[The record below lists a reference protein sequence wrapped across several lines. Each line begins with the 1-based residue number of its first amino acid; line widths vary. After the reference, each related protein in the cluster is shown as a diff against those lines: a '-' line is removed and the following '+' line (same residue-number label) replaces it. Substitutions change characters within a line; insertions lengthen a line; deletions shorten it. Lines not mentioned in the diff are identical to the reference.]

1 MIYCVEDDDSIRE
14 LMLYALRAS
23 GFEAEGFWDSVGLF
37 DALSHAQPQLIML
50 DIMLPGMD
58 GIEILKA
65 LRGNPTTARIPV
77 IIASARGTEYDKVV
91 GLDLGADDYLAK
103 PFGMMEMVSRIRA
116 VLRRA
121 APAATPGLLQMGNLR
136 MDSTSHT
143 VYAGD
148 TRVELTLKEFEL
160 LKLFL
165 EHPGRVFTRD
175 QLLERIW
182 STDYVGETRTVDVHI
197 GTLRTKLGQCGEY
210 IRTVRG
216 VGYRMEAEALTKRV
230 FRSIFLA
237 SLAVLLAA
245 VVLILGALYTYFS
258 DVQAEQLRLQT
269 ALVAHALETEGVS
282 YFDDLDTSD
291 RRITWIA
298 ADGTVLYDSRS
309 DSGVME
315 NHLEREEV
323 KAALAT
329 GSGTSFRYSD
339 TLMERYIYT
348 AQRLSDGTVLRFS
361 AAQNTV
367 PHLVLGVVKPIIL
380 VIGIAVAL
388 SALLAGQLTKNI
400 VAPLNE
406 LNLDD
411 PMSNREY
418 VEIQPL
424 LRRLD
429 SQQVQLR
436 AQSQELRQKQKEFNT
451 VTRSLSEGLVLM
463 NSSGTVL
470 SINPAATRLLEI
482 TPNCLGADFGVA
494 NRNAAISALVEK
506 ALTGEKAEENV
517 ALTGGEY
524 LAAASPVRSDGAV
537 FGVVLLLFD
546 VTQKQKAEALRREFT
561 ANVSHEL
568 KTPLHAI
575 SGYAELMKDGLVP
588 PEDTRHFAEKIY
600 SEAQRMIDLV
610 EDTLRLSRLDEGAA
624 DMQWAPIDLYETA
637 KSAMQELTAPAEL
650 KNVSIQLEGTKTVI
664 QGIPQ
669 LVSGIVFNLM
679 DNAVK
684 YNKDGGLVIVRLGQE
699 KNQAVLTVTDTGIGI
714 SPEHQERVFERFYR
728 VDKSHSKEIGGTGL
742 GLSIVKHAA
751 LILGAAIE
759 LDSTVG
765 KGTIVT
771 VRFPMEKK

>member
-1 MIYCVEDDDSIRE
+1 M
-14 LMLYALRAS
+14 
-23 GFEAEGFWDSVGLF
+23 
-37 DALSHAQPQLIML
+37 
-50 DIMLPGMD
+50 
-58 GIEILKA
+58 
-65 LRGNPTTARIPV
+65 
-77 IIASARGTEYDKVV
+77 
-91 GLDLGADDYLAK
+91 
-103 PFGMMEMVSRIRA
+103 
-116 VLRRA
+116 
-121 APAATPGLLQMGNLR
+121 
-136 MDSTSHT
+136 
-143 VYAGD
+143 
-148 TRVELTLKEFEL
+148 
-160 LKLFL
+160 
-165 EHPGRVFTRD
+165 
-175 QLLERIW
+175 
-182 STDYVGETRTVDVHI
+182 
-197 GTLRTKLGQCGEY
+197 
-210 IRTVRG
+210 
-216 VGYRMEAEALTKRV
+216 TKRV

-348 AQRLSDGTVLRFS
+348 AQRLSDGTVLRLS

-411 PMSNREY
+411 PLSNREY

-436 AQSQELRQKQKEFNT
+436 AQSQELRQKQKEFNA

-506 ALTGEKAEENV
+506 ALTGEKAEE
-517 ALTGGEY
+517 Y
-524 LAAASPVRSDGAV
+524 LAAASPVRSDGAI

-650 KNVSIQLEGTKTVI
+650 KNVSIRLEGKKTVI

-684 YNKDGGLVIVRLGQE
+684 YNKDGGLVIVRLGEE
-699 KNQAVLTVTDTGIGI
+699 KGQAVLTVTDTGIGI

-771 VRFPMEKK
+771 VRFSIEKK

>member
-1 MIYCVEDDDSIRE
+1 M
-14 LMLYALRAS
+14 
-23 GFEAEGFWDSVGLF
+23 
-37 DALSHAQPQLIML
+37 
-50 DIMLPGMD
+50 
-58 GIEILKA
+58 
-65 LRGNPTTARIPV
+65 
-77 IIASARGTEYDKVV
+77 
-91 GLDLGADDYLAK
+91 
-103 PFGMMEMVSRIRA
+103 
-116 VLRRA
+116 
-121 APAATPGLLQMGNLR
+121 
-136 MDSTSHT
+136 
-143 VYAGD
+143 
-148 TRVELTLKEFEL
+148 
-160 LKLFL
+160 
-165 EHPGRVFTRD
+165 
-175 QLLERIW
+175 
-182 STDYVGETRTVDVHI
+182 
-197 GTLRTKLGQCGEY
+197 
-210 IRTVRG
+210 
-216 VGYRMEAEALTKRV
+216 TKRV

-348 AQRLSDGTVLRFS
+348 AQRLSDGTVLRLS

-517 ALTGGEY
+517 ALTDGEY

-600 SEAQRMIDLV
+600 GEAQRMIDLV

-624 DMQWAPIDLYETA
+624 DMQWASIDLYETA

-650 KNVSIQLEGTKTVI
+650 KNVSIRLEGTKTVI

-771 VRFPMEKK
+771 VRFPIEKK

>member
-1 MIYCVEDDDSIRE
+1 M
-14 LMLYALRAS
+14 
-23 GFEAEGFWDSVGLF
+23 
-37 DALSHAQPQLIML
+37 
-50 DIMLPGMD
+50 
-58 GIEILKA
+58 
-65 LRGNPTTARIPV
+65 
-77 IIASARGTEYDKVV
+77 
-91 GLDLGADDYLAK
+91 
-103 PFGMMEMVSRIRA
+103 
-116 VLRRA
+116 
-121 APAATPGLLQMGNLR
+121 
-136 MDSTSHT
+136 
-143 VYAGD
+143 
-148 TRVELTLKEFEL
+148 
-160 LKLFL
+160 
-165 EHPGRVFTRD
+165 
-175 QLLERIW
+175 
-182 STDYVGETRTVDVHI
+182 
-197 GTLRTKLGQCGEY
+197 
-210 IRTVRG
+210 
-216 VGYRMEAEALTKRV
+216 TKRV

-348 AQRLSDGTVLRFS
+348 AQRLSDGTVLRLS

-367 PHLVLGVVKPIIL
+367 PYLVLGVVRPIIL

-418 VEIQPL
+418 GEIQPL

-524 LAAASPVRSDGAV
+524 LAAASPVKSDGAV

-624 DMQWAPIDLYETA
+624 DMQWVPIDLYETA

-684 YNKDGGLVIVRLGQE
+684 YNKDGGLVIVRLGEE
-699 KNQAVLTVTDTGIGI
+699 KGQAVLTVTDTGIGI

-771 VRFPMEKK
+771 VRFSTEKK

>member
-1 MIYCVEDDDSIRE
+1 M
-14 LMLYALRAS
+14 
-23 GFEAEGFWDSVGLF
+23 
-37 DALSHAQPQLIML
+37 
-50 DIMLPGMD
+50 
-58 GIEILKA
+58 
-65 LRGNPTTARIPV
+65 
-77 IIASARGTEYDKVV
+77 
-91 GLDLGADDYLAK
+91 
-103 PFGMMEMVSRIRA
+103 
-116 VLRRA
+116 
-121 APAATPGLLQMGNLR
+121 
-136 MDSTSHT
+136 
-143 VYAGD
+143 
-148 TRVELTLKEFEL
+148 
-160 LKLFL
+160 
-165 EHPGRVFTRD
+165 
-175 QLLERIW
+175 
-182 STDYVGETRTVDVHI
+182 
-197 GTLRTKLGQCGEY
+197 
-210 IRTVRG
+210 
-216 VGYRMEAEALTKRV
+216 TKRV

-237 SLAVLLAA
+237 SLAVLLATLA
-245 VVLILGALYTYFS
+245 LILGALYTYFS

-269 ALVAHALETEGVS
+269 ALVAHALEREGVS
-282 YFDDLDTSD
+282 YFDGLDTAD

-309 DSGVME
+309 DSGEME

-348 AQRLSDGTVLRFS
+348 AQRLSDGTVLRLS

-367 PHLVLGVVKPIIL
+367 PHLVLGVVKPILL

-388 SALLAGQLTKNI
+388 SAILAGQLTKNI

-411 PMSNREY
+411 PLSNREY

-436 AQSQELRQKQKEFNT
+436 AQSQELRQKQKEFNA

-494 NRNAAISALVEK
+494 NRNPAVSALVEK

-517 ALTGGEY
+517 TLTGGEY
-524 LAAASPVRSDGAV
+524 LAAASPVKSDGAI

-546 VTQKQKAEALRREFT
+546 VTQKRKAEALRREFT

-588 PEDTRHFAEKIY
+588 PEDTRHFGKKIY

-610 EDTLRLSRLDEGAA
+610 EDTLRLSRLDEGAS

-650 KNVSIQLEGTKTVI
+650 KNVSIRLEGTKTVI
-664 QGIPQ
+664 RGIPQ

-684 YNKDGGLVIVRLGQE
+684 YNKGGGLVIVRLGQE

-714 SPEHQERVFERFYR
+714 RPEHQERVFERFYR

>member
-1 MIYCVEDDDSIRE
+1 
-14 LMLYALRAS
+14 
-23 GFEAEGFWDSVGLF
+23 
-37 DALSHAQPQLIML
+37 
-50 DIMLPGMD
+50 
-58 GIEILKA
+58 
-65 LRGNPTTARIPV
+65 
-77 IIASARGTEYDKVV
+77 
-91 GLDLGADDYLAK
+91 
-103 PFGMMEMVSRIRA
+103 
-116 VLRRA
+116 
-121 APAATPGLLQMGNLR
+121 
-136 MDSTSHT
+136 
-143 VYAGD
+143 
-148 TRVELTLKEFEL
+148 
-160 LKLFL
+160 
-165 EHPGRVFTRD
+165 
-175 QLLERIW
+175 
-182 STDYVGETRTVDVHI
+182 
-197 GTLRTKLGQCGEY
+197 
-210 IRTVRG
+210 
-216 VGYRMEAEALTKRV
+216 
-230 FRSIFLA
+230 
-237 SLAVLLAA
+237 
-245 VVLILGALYTYFS
+245 
-258 DVQAEQLRLQT
+258 
-269 ALVAHALETEGVS
+269 
-282 YFDDLDTSD
+282 
-291 RRITWIA
+291 
-298 ADGTVLYDSRS
+298 
-309 DSGVME
+309 
-315 NHLEREEV
+315 
-323 KAALAT
+323 
-329 GSGTSFRYSD
+329 
-339 TLMERYIYT
+339 MERYIYT
-348 AQRLSDGTVLRFS
+348 AQRLSDGTVLRLS

-367 PHLVLGVVKPIIL
+367 PHLVLGVVKPILL

-411 PMSNREY
+411 PLSNREY

-436 AQSQELRQKQKEFNT
+436 AQSQELRQKQKEFNA

-494 NRNAAISALVEK
+494 NRNPAISALVEK

-524 LAAASPVRSDGAV
+524 LAAASPVKSDGAV
-537 FGVVLLLFD
+537 SGVVLLLFD

-588 PEDTRHFAEKIY
+588 PEDTRHFGKKIY

-637 KSAMQELTAPAEL
+637 KAAMQELTAPAEL
-650 KNVSIQLEGTKTVI
+650 KNVSIRLEGTKTVI

-699 KNQAVLTVTDTGIGI
+699 KNQAILTVTDTGIGI

>member
-1 MIYCVEDDDSIRE
+1 M
-14 LMLYALRAS
+14 
-23 GFEAEGFWDSVGLF
+23 
-37 DALSHAQPQLIML
+37 
-50 DIMLPGMD
+50 
-58 GIEILKA
+58 
-65 LRGNPTTARIPV
+65 
-77 IIASARGTEYDKVV
+77 
-91 GLDLGADDYLAK
+91 
-103 PFGMMEMVSRIRA
+103 
-116 VLRRA
+116 
-121 APAATPGLLQMGNLR
+121 
-136 MDSTSHT
+136 
-143 VYAGD
+143 
-148 TRVELTLKEFEL
+148 
-160 LKLFL
+160 
-165 EHPGRVFTRD
+165 
-175 QLLERIW
+175 
-182 STDYVGETRTVDVHI
+182 
-197 GTLRTKLGQCGEY
+197 
-210 IRTVRG
+210 
-216 VGYRMEAEALTKRV
+216 TKRV

-348 AQRLSDGTVLRFS
+348 AQRLSDGTVLRLS

-517 ALTGGEY
+517 ALTDGEY

-624 DMQWAPIDLYETA
+624 DMQWASIDLYETA

-650 KNVSIQLEGTKTVI
+650 KNVSIRLEGTKTVI

-684 YNKDGGLVIVRLGQE
+684 YNKDGGLVIVRLGEE
-699 KNQAVLTVTDTGIGI
+699 KGQAVLTVTDTGIGI

-771 VRFPMEKK
+771 VRFPIEKK